1 MRTHIITLLGLA
13 FTFTLNAQTPETKW
27 PVYRHFATQSRLQY
41 LKSSVR
47 GVREAMDNIEGFT
60 AKFGQTGVM
69 DTVSV
74 ALVFH
79 LMPLPD
85 GEAITAADVQ
95 AQIDRLNIDFYTPD
109 HPYLSGEYRQSGSS
123 DSEGYA
129 YRHEADRREG
139 FAQVAGLP
147 MIRFCLAVIDEN
159 GRPAGGLLQPPA
171 TPRAWGVSDSVCRAK
186 YGGSEAWATA
196 YFCNIWVARLA
207 GNNAGFAQL
216 PGGPDESDGIV
227 IDDRFFARTRTDKDN
242 PYYLGRTLSHLMG
255 SYLNLY
261 ELWNEYRPCADDMVE
276 DTPIHNADNT
286 GLPDYGYRHVSLC
299 DGNPVEMITNLMDN
313 STDTLQ
319 CLFTHGQVRRMQATL
334 ATGGPRG
341 QLRLTPVSCHDENT
355 AGLRDETDLKSGENI
370 RDLSLRVFPNPA
382 TGRFTIELLSNREDA
397 GEVNISNLLGEL
409 KYRQSLQ
416 ILNGTIRL
424 DIDATDWGVG
434 VFSVSV
440 ISGDKHLTQR
450 IFVGK

>member
-171 TPRAWGVSDSVCRAK
+171 TPRAWG
-186 YGGSEAWATA
+186 G
-196 YFCNIWVARLA
+196 
-207 GNNAGFAQL
+207 
-216 PGGPDESDGIV
+216 
-227 IDDRFFARTRTDKDN
+227 
-242 PYYLGRTLSHLMG
+242 
-255 SYLNLY
+255 
-261 ELWNEYRPCADDMVE
+261 
-276 DTPIHNADNT
+276 
-286 GLPDYGYRHVSLC
+286 
-299 DGNPVEMITNLMDN
+299 
-313 STDTLQ
+313 
-319 CLFTHGQVRRMQATL
+319 
-334 ATGGPRG
+334 
-341 QLRLTPVSCHDENT
+341 
-355 AGLRDETDLKSGENI
+355 
-370 RDLSLRVFPNPA
+370 
-382 TGRFTIELLSNREDA
+382 
-397 GEVNISNLLGEL
+397 
-409 KYRQSLQ
+409 
-416 ILNGTIRL
+416 
-424 DIDATDWGVG
+424 
-434 VFSVSV
+434 
-440 ISGDKHLTQR
+440 
-450 IFVGK
+450 